1 MAAKSSKGVEICIT
15 PAAAS
20 AANNITPTSIA
31 AVAATTTA
39 RAGVKVEAPT
49 LPAVGDV
56 VHFKDV
62 GFASL
67 NNKSFVVTAVSAAD
81 FTIGNLVLGAGALS
95 LTPVI
100 EHYLASEMTCLC
112 LSEFAIATDTPG
124 TISTAT
130 YCDPTAS
137 IPASATAAGTVN
149 FSGFVDVASKDY
161 AALLDAVE
169 DGKPRNLRVKFP
181 ENGFLIMPITFS
193 SLAWTIPLDGALGFS
208 GSGSLGSKAVHVW

>member
-1 MAAKSSKGVEICIT
+1 MAAKSSKGVQICIT

-20 AANNITPTSIA
+20 VANDITPTAITA
-31 AVAATTTA
+31 IAATTTV
-39 RAGVKVEAPT
+39 RAGVKVAAAS
-49 LPAVGDV
+49 LPSIGDV

-67 NNKSFVVTAVSAAD
+67 NNKSFVVTTVSAAD
-81 FTIGNLVLGAGALS
+81 FNIGNVVLGAGTLS
-95 LTPVI
+95 ATPVI
-100 EHYLASEMTCLC
+100 EHYLSTEMTCLC
-112 LSEFAIATDTPG
+112 LSEFSISTDTPG

-130 YCDPTAS
+130 FCDPTAS
-137 IPASATAAGTVN
+137 IPASATAAGTVS

-169 DGKPRNLRVKFP
+169 DGKPRSLRVTFP
-181 ENGFLIMPITFS
+181 NNGYLIMPITFS